1 VDDRQNPDHSPC
13 LGLSSSLVKANNTA
27 KGSDFSHSCTFF
39 CYLLAFRSSVPPS
52 FFSKRHHLQL
62 KTTTHP
68 QALSSPTTFYQDQ
81 QHASQRFSKSS
92 FPSSS
97 SSSSSS
103 SVQSLPSTTPSP
115 ELAARVDASPRIG
128 HTISLWIGTSLT
140 LLSVIRRCLLCTS
153 VCWTCMSLT
162 SLCIQLLSDC
172 LGSTRARATG
182 TRYLFGSARA

>member
-97 SSSSSS
+97 SSSS
-103 SVQSLPSTTPSP
+103 VQSLPSTTPSP